1 MFTVQTTDSADIDF
15 VTELPLT
22 VQATFDAAFSILRRS
37 ATPLVSGAGWHVEE
51 LRQKQRLYPEGMF
64 SLHVGPVFRGLFVR
78 QGQVL
83 KFFAFGAHREPRD
96 VYAKLGERGAFVRGI
111 R

>member
-1 MFTVQTTDSADIDF
+1 MFTVETTESADVDF

-22 VQATFDAAFSILRRS
+22 VQATFDAAFSLLRRS
-37 ATPLVSGAGWHVEE
+37 ETPLVSGVGWHVEE
-51 LRQKQRLYPEGMF
+51 LRQKQRVYPEGMF

-78 QGQVL
+78 QGAVL

-96 VYAKLGERGAFVRGI
+96 VYAKIGKRGKHGPT
-111 R
+111 